1 MSYELIINSAG
12 SDTVIALLKEKR
24 LIELHKERGST
35 RFSVG
40 DIYLGKVKK
49 VMTGLNAA
57 FVDVGYEKDAFLH
70 YLDLGPQASSLMKYT
85 KLVKDGKQTVSNLM
99 YFKNES
105 DIPKDGKINNVVQ
118 SGQNLLVQVAK
129 EPISAKGPRI
139 TTEVSIAGRYLV
151 LIPFSDKISVSQK
164 IRNSEE
170 KSRLKEL
177 MQSIKPKNFGV
188 IVRTVAE
195 NKTVADI
202 ENDLNDLV
210 AKWDEAFKA
219 LQSADPPARLLGEMD
234 RTNSMLRDLLNAN
247 FNNIHVNDPK
257 VFEELKTY
265 LGNIAPDKVNIVK
278 HYNNPRVPIFDHFG
292 IEKQIKGLFGKTV
305 NMKSG
310 AYLIIE
316 HTEALHV
323 FDVNSGNRAKS
334 DKSQEEN
341 ALAVNLEAAEEIA
354 RQLRLR
360 DMGGIVVIDFI
371 DMHNPENRKVLFD
384 KLKEEMKSDRAKH
397 NILPPSKFG
406 LVQITRQ
413 RVRPEMNVDVQEVC
427 PSCEGTGKVQPSVLF
442 VDQIENTL
450 RYLTKEQ
457 NQKDITLCVHPYIEA
472 FITKKDGFFK
482 PNTVKKWSKSMGAK
496 IEVRSMASFSFMEF
510 KFYNKLEDE
519 IVV

>member
-12 SDTVIALLKEKR
+12 NDTVIALLNDKR
-24 LIELHKERGST
+24 LVELHKERVNT
-35 RFSVG
+35 RFAVG
-40 DIYLGKVKK
+40 DIYLGRVKK

-70 YLDLGPQASSLMKYT
+70 YLDLGPQASSFIKYT
-85 KLVKDGKQTVSNLM
+85 KLVKDGKQNVSNLM
-99 YFKNES
+99 YFKNDE

-118 SGQNLLVQVAK
+118 SGQNILVQVAK

-139 TTEVSIAGRYLV
+139 TTEISIAGRYLV
-151 LIPFSDKISVSQK
+151 LIPFTDKVSISQK
-164 IRNSEE
+164 IRNTEE
-170 KSRLKEL
+170 KHRLRDL
-177 MQSIKPKNFGV
+177 MQSIRPKNFGV

-195 NKTVADI
+195 NKSVADI

-210 AKWDEAFKA
+210 AKWDECFKA
-219 LQSADPPARLLGEMD
+219 LQSAEPPMRVLGEMD

-247 FNNIHVNDPK
+247 FNNIYVNDSK
-257 VFEELKTY
+257 VYDEVKTY
-265 LGNIAPDKVNIVK
+265 LGSIAPDKVEIVK
-278 HYNNPRVPIFDHFG
+278 HYNNPKVPIFDHFG

-310 AYLIIE
+310 AYLIVE

-334 DKSQEEN
+334 DKTQEEN
-341 ALAVNLEAAEEIA
+341 ALAVNLEAADEIA

-360 DMGGIVVIDFI
+360 DMGGIVVVDFI
-371 DMHNPENRKVLFD
+371 DMHNPENRKILFD

-427 PSCEGTGKVQPSVLF
+427 PSCQGTGKVQPSVLF
-442 VDQIENTL
+442 VEQIESTL
-450 RYLTKEQ
+450 RYIIQEQ
-457 NQKDITLCVHPYIEA
+457 NQKKITLCIHPYIEA
-472 FITKKDGFFK
+472 FITKGSFFK
-482 PNTVKKWSKSMGAK
+482 PSMHKKWQKSLGGK
-496 IEVRSMASFSFMEF
+496 IEIRSQASYGFMEYRF
-510 KFYNKLEDE
+510 LNAAEDE
-519 IVV
+519 IIV